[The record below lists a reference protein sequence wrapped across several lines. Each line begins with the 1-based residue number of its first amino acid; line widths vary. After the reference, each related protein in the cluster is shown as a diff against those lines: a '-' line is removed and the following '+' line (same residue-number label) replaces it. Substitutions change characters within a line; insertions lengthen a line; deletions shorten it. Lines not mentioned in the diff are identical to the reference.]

1 MIVVVEV
8 TKLSGSEVV
17 VDFVARGPTPDQ
29 WMMVLVEEGP
39 WSDIDAEL
47 RRLQSRLYGCLDAA
61 LDGGLSAKFPETK
74 GKNILIR
81 IDGYNLP
88 SLEVREFFERFSNGV
103 SKLPEYAGA
112 LEKRAYVA
120 SIDFELNLESIN

>member
-1 MIVVVEV
+1 M
-8 TKLSGSEVV
+8 SGSEVV
-17 VDFVARGPTPDQ
+17 VDFVARGATPDQ

-39 WSDIDAEL
+39 WPEINAEL

-61 LDGGLSAKFPETK
+61 LNGALSAQFPETK

-88 SLEVREFFERFSNGV
+88 SLEVREFFERFSHGV
-103 SKLPEYAGA
+103 SKLPEYAKA
-112 LEKRAYVA
+112 LEKRTYVA